1 MDASQGTISLSEL
14 PDFKKEYE
22 RAVADGSELFKFKG
36 MDVLTSY
43 AKYMI
48 EHLENEKKRHNL

>member
-1 MDASQGTISLSEL
+1 MDKPQGTVSLAEL

-22 RAVADGSELFKFKG
+22 RAAADGSEMFKFKG

-48 EHLENEKKRHNL
+48 EHLENEKKRLKL